1 MDIKA
6 SFPQSEI
13 FGVKLVNGHP
23 TRAVR
28 DVSNNEP
35 GAVTVAV
42 IGGSLL
48 TPMDKPGA
56 PDPPVV
62 IRNLTAQRY
71 GVQIPAGES
80 ETITYT
86 FAQEL
91 HPQEL
96 RLNLAAVLQ
105 NTEGKV
111 FTKMIYNE
119 TVTVVEAPM
128 SIFDPQMYAS
138 SRLPPYIQ
146 SSH

>member
-1 MDIKA
+1 M
-6 SFPQSEI
+6 
-13 FGVKLVNGHP
+13 
-23 TRAVR
+23 
-28 DVSNNEP
+28 
-35 GAVTVAV
+35 
-42 IGGSLL
+42 
-48 TPMDKPGA
+48 
-56 PDPPVV
+56 
-62 IRNLTAQRY
+62 
-71 GVQIPAGES
+71 QIPAGES